1 MAIINNVPNTT
12 NNSKWCVDEYGY
24 GTGDYWDIRIIA
36 NKGYKFAGDCVATYV
51 NKNGESVNV
60 TVGVNG
66 AKTQCS
72 KNIYDATEDT
82 EITITGQTV
91 DGTIVTVHCEI
102 NNTTA
107 TGKITDTNT
116 AQITVI
122 CNDGFVFGNAPKVS
136 YTDYYGYPSEKAMTL
151 NEDKTVATI
160 TLTDFDETND
170 ATVTGETVSS
180 GTPELT
186 VTNNIVGTTETHT
199 YDGTTATLT
208 VQGSN
213 PRYRFISPKVT
224 YTDKLGTEKTAEMTV
239 EVQQYGS
246 VATAVLTDVNP
257 SKPVNISGQYVNVVH
272 VEAGLSNCQSV
283 EVLPDYYL
291 QGSHV
296 EIKLQ
301 ANDNTEFQDTPVLS
315 HQDDAGSYVS
325 KDFTVSAD
333 KKTATVAYDL
343 PTDYEISS
351 VSIYAEAVPVKV
363 IGGNF
368 GAINVYIV
376 TLDNLQDFAKKR
388 FFRETSS
395 GGETSYELIDL
406 GKYVNRIKRIYT
418 PISSSSTDVLRCG
431 NYNTE
436 IQVLQPATDKITLD
450 FGNVEIPA
458 PNGDVTDYESD
469 IKLFIPF
476 TGFVT
481 LPNDYAGEQINL
493 QIDINVV
500 SGDGVAR
507 LQHNGVLFQVVEV
520 RPNNDVLY
528 RTSTDLTLVGSDEW
542 NETLYYGIE
551 PFIYCKW
558 FTSKNP
564 NGRNS
569 DLQRDVIGTFTGFN
583 TFADVTVISA
593 DYMLA
598 DEQRAIYEAL
608 ERGVYIE

>member
-1 MAIINNVPNTT
+1 MSRTINIEHVIDQSTFYE
-12 NNSKWCVDEYGY
+12 SYGGWGIRVRTESGWIFKGD
-24 GTGDYWDIRIIA
+24 GTIVYED
-36 NKGYKFAGDCVATYV
+36 V
-51 NKNGESVNV
+51 NGVSHNE
-60 TVGVNG
+60 TLGVNG
-66 AKTQCS
+66 AKTMLS
-72 KNIYDATEDT
+72 GTFYDTDVNTNFIINGEVKDENEVDIYNDIPNATAKVT
-82 EITITGQTV
+82 K
-91 DGTIVTVHCEI
+91 DGYTARFEVT
-102 NNTTA
+102 A
-107 TGKITDTNT
+107 D
-116 AQITVI
+116 
-122 CNDGFVFGNAPKVS
+122 NDYKFASAPKVT
-136 YTDYYGYPSEKAMTL
+136 YTDGYGFTAQDTLTL
-151 NEDKTVATI
+151 NEDETVATGSAQSPQFNQGF
-160 TLTDFDETND
+160 TFS
-170 ATVTGETVSS
+170 GETVST

-186 VTNNIVGTTETHT
+186 VNNGIANTTETHV
-199 YDGTTATLT
+199 YDGETATLT
-208 VQGSN
+208 VSGKY

-246 VATAVLTDVNP
+246 VATAILTDVDP

-272 VEAGLSNCQSV
+272 VDAGLSNCQSV

-296 EIKLQ
+296 EITLQ
-301 ANDNTEFQDTPVLS
+301 ANENTEFQDTPNLS
-315 HQDDAGSYVS
+315 HQDDAGRYVG

-333 KKTATVAYDL
+333 KKTATISYDL
-343 PTDYEISS
+343 PTDYEISF
-351 VSIYAEAVPVKV
+351 VSIHAEAVPVEV

-376 TLDNLQDFAKKR
+376 TLENLRDFAKKR
-388 FFRETSS
+388 FFRDMSS

-418 PISSSSTDVLRCG
+418 PIASSSTDVLRCG

-458 PNGDVTDYESD
+458 PNGDVTDYESE

-500 SGDGVAR
+500 TGDGVAR

-520 RPNNDVLY
+520 RPNNDILY
-528 RTSTDLTLVGSDEW
+528 RTSTDLTLVGSDDW

-569 DLQRDVIGTFTGFN
+569 DLQRDVIGTFMGFN

>member
-1 MAIINNVPNTT
+1 MSRIINIEHVTDQST
-12 NNSKWCVDEYGY
+12 FYEDSGGWSIRVVTDKGWLFKGDGTIEYE
-24 GTGDYWDIRIIA
+24 D
-36 NKGYKFAGDCVATYV
+36 V
-51 NKNGESVNV
+51 NGVSHNE
-60 TVGVNG
+60 TLGVNG
-66 AKTQCS
+66 AKTMLS
-72 KNIYDATEDT
+72 GTFYDTDANTVFTINGEVKDENEVDIYND
-82 EITITGQTV
+82 IP
-91 DGTIVTVHCEI
+91 H
-102 NNTTA
+102 TTA
-107 TGKITDTNT
+107 KVIKDGNKARFEVT
-116 AQITVI
+116 AD
-122 CNDGFVFGNAPKVS
+122 NDYKFASAPKVTYADS
-136 YTDYYGYPSEKAMTL
+136 YGFTTQDTLTL
-151 NEDKTVATI
+151 NEDETVATGSADYPQFNQGF
-160 TLTDFDETND
+160 TFS
-170 ATVTGETVSS
+170 GETVST

-186 VTNNIVGTTETHT
+186 VNNGIAGTTETHS
-199 YDGTTATLT
+199 YDGETATLT
-208 VQGSN
+208 VQGSK

-296 EIKLQ
+296 EITLQ
-301 ANDNTEFQDTPVLS
+301 ANENTEFQDTPVLS
-315 HQDDAGSYVS
+315 HKDAYAMYVS

-343 PTDYEISS
+343 PTDYEINS
-351 VSIYAEAVPVKV
+351 VSIHAEAVPVEV

-395 GGETSYELIDL
+395 GGEISYELIDL

-418 PISSSSTDVLRCG
+418 PIASSSTDVLRCG

-458 PNGDVTDYESD
+458 PNGDVTDYESE

-500 SGDGVAR
+500 TGDGVAR

-528 RTSTDLTLVGSDEW
+528 RTSTDLTLVGSDDW

-569 DLQRDVIGTFTGFN
+569 DLQRGVIGTFSGFN
-583 TFADVTVISA
+583 TFTDVTVISA

>member
-1 MAIINNVPNTT
+1 MSRIINIEHVTDQSTFYETYGGWNIRVRTDNGWLFKGDGTI
-12 NNSKWCVDEYGY
+12 EYE
-24 GTGDYWDIRIIA
+24 D
-36 NKGYKFAGDCVATYV
+36 V
-51 NKNGESVNV
+51 NGVHHNETLS
-60 TVGVNG
+60 VNG
-66 AKTQCS
+66 AKTMLS
-72 KNIYDATEDT
+72 GTFYDTDANTVFTINGEVKDENEVDIYNNIP
-82 EITITGQTV
+82 
-91 DGTIVTVHCEI
+91 
-102 NNTTA
+102 NTTA
-107 TGKITDTNT
+107 KVIKDGNT
-116 AQITVI
+116 ARFEVTAD
-122 CNDGFVFGNAPKVS
+122 NDYKFASAPKVTYTSS
-136 YTDYYGYPSEKAMTL
+136 YGFPTQDTLTL
-151 NEDKTVATI
+151 NEDETVATGSADYPEFNQGF
-160 TLTDFDETND
+160 TFS
-170 ATVTGETVSS
+170 GETVST

-186 VTNNIVGTTETHT
+186 VNNGIAGTTETHS
-199 YDGTTATLT
+199 YDGETATLT
-208 VQGSN
+208 VQGSK

-224 YTDKLGTEKTAEMTV
+224 YTDKLGTEKPAEMTV

-291 QGSHV
+291 QGSRV
-296 EIKLQ
+296 EITLQ
-301 ANDNTEFQDTPVLS
+301 ANENTEFQATPVLS
-315 HQDDAGSYVS
+315 HQDEFGRYVS

-351 VSIYAEAVPVKV
+351 VSIHAEAVPVEV

-388 FFRETSS
+388 FFRATSS
-395 GGETSYELIDL
+395 GGEISYELIDL

-418 PISSSSTDVLRCG
+418 PIASSSTDVLRCG

-458 PNGDVTDYESD
+458 PNGDVTDYESE

-500 SGDGVAR
+500 TGDGVAR

-520 RPNNDVLY
+520 RPNNDILY
-528 RTSTDLTLVGSDEW
+528 RTSTDLTLVGSDDW

-569 DLQRDVIGTFTGFN
+569 DLQRGVIGTFSGFN
-583 TFADVTVISA
+583 TFTDVTVISA

>member
-1 MAIINNVPNTT
+1 MGRIINIEHVTDQSTFYEDYGRWNISVRTDKGWLFKGNGTIEYEDVNGVHHNETLSVNGSKTMLSGMFYHTDANTVFTINGEVKDQNEVDIYNNIPNTT
-12 NNSKWCVDEYGY
+12 AKVIKNGNTARFEVTADN
-24 GTGDYWDIRIIA
+24 D
-36 NKGYKFAGDCVATYV
+36 YKFA
-51 NKNGESVNV
+51 S
-60 TVGVNG
+60 
-66 AKTQCS
+66 
-72 KNIYDATEDT
+72 
-82 EITITGQTV
+82 
-91 DGTIVTVHCEI
+91 
-102 NNTTA
+102 
-107 TGKITDTNT
+107 
-116 AQITVI
+116 
-122 CNDGFVFGNAPKVS
+122 APKVT
-136 YTDYYGYPSEKAMTL
+136 YTDSYGYPAKDTLTL
-151 NEDKTVATI
+151 NEDETVATGSADSPEFNKGF
-160 TLTDFDETND
+160 TFS
-170 ATVTGETVSS
+170 GETVST

-186 VTNNIVGTTETHT
+186 VNNGIAGTTETHS
-199 YDGTTATLT
+199 YDGETATLT

-224 YTDKLGTEKTAEMTV
+224 YTDKLGTEKTAEMAV
-239 EVQQYGS
+239 EVQQSGS

-257 SKPVNISGQYVNVVH
+257 SKPVNISGQYVYVVH
-272 VEAGLSNCQSV
+272 VKAGLSNCQSV

-291 QGSHV
+291 QGSRV
-296 EIKLQ
+296 EITLQ
-301 ANDNTEFQDTPVLS
+301 ANENTEFQATPVLS
-315 HQDDAGSYVS
+315 HQDKSGYYVS

-351 VSIYAEAVPVKV
+351 VSIHAEAVPVEV

-395 GGETSYELIDL
+395 AGEISHELIDL

-418 PISSSSTDVLRCG
+418 PIASSSTDVLRCG

-458 PNGDVTDYESD
+458 PNGDVTDYESE

-500 SGDGVAR
+500 TGDGVAR

-520 RPNNDVLY
+520 RPNNDILY
-528 RTSTDLTLVGSDEW
+528 RTSTDLTLVGSDDW

-569 DLQRDVIGTFTGFN
+569 DLQRGVIGTFSGFN
-583 TFADVTVISA
+583 TFTDVTVISA

>member
-1 MAIINNVPNTT
+1 MSRIINIEHVTDQSTFYEDYGGWSIRVVTDKGWLFKGDGTIEYEDVNGVH
-12 NNSKWCVDEYGY
+12 NNETLS
-24 GTGDYWDIRIIA
+24 A
-36 NKGYKFAGDCVATYV
+36 
-51 NKNGESVNV
+51 
-60 TVGVNG
+60 NG
-66 AKTQCS
+66 AKTMLS
-72 KNIYDATEDT
+72 GTFYDTNENTVFTINGEVKDENEVDIYND
-82 EITITGQTV
+82 IP
-91 DGTIVTVHCEI
+91 
-102 NNTTA
+102 NTTA
-107 TGKITDTNT
+107 KVIKDGAT
-116 AQITVI
+116 ARFEVTAD
-122 CNDGFVFGNAPKVS
+122 NNYKFASAPKVT
-136 YTDYYGYPSEKAMTL
+136 YTNAYGYPTQDTLTL
-151 NEDKTVATI
+151 NEDETVATGSADSPEFNQGFI
-160 TLTDFDETND
+160 FS
-170 ATVTGETVSS
+170 GETVST

-186 VTNNIVGTTETHT
+186 VNNGIAGTTETHS
-199 YDGTTATLT
+199 YDGETATLT
-208 VQGSN
+208 VQGSK

-224 YTDKLGTEKTAEMTV
+224 YTDKLGTEKTAEMAV

-296 EIKLQ
+296 EITLQ
-301 ANDNTEFQDTPVLS
+301 ANENTEFQDTPVLS
-315 HQDDAGSYVS
+315 HQDEFGRDVS

-351 VSIYAEAVPVKV
+351 VNIYAEAVPVEV

-395 GGETSYELIDL
+395 GGEISYELIDL

-418 PISSSSTDVLRCG
+418 PIASSSTDVLRCG

-458 PNGDVTDYESD
+458 PNGDVTDYESE

-500 SGDGVAR
+500 TGDGVAR

-528 RTSTDLTLVGSDEW
+528 RTSTDLTLVGSDDW

-564 NGRNS
+564 DGRNS
-569 DLQRDVIGTFTGFN
+569 DLQRGVIGTFRGFN
-583 TFADVTVISA
+583 TFTDVTVISA
-593 DYMLA
+593 DYMLS

>member
-1 MAIINNVPNTT
+1 MGRIINIEHVTDQSTFYEDYGGWNIRVCTDNGWLFKGDGTIEYED
-12 NNSKWCVDEYGY
+12 VDGVHH
-24 GTGDYWDIRIIA
+24 
-36 NKGYKFAGDCVATYV
+36 NKTL
-51 NKNGESVNV
+51 S
-60 TVGVNG
+60 VNG
-66 AKTQCS
+66 AKTILSGRFYHTDANTVFTINGEVKDQNEVDIYN
-72 KNIYDATEDT
+72 NIP
-82 EITITGQTV
+82 
-91 DGTIVTVHCEI
+91 
-102 NNTTA
+102 NTTA
-107 TGKITDTNT
+107 KVIKNGNT
-116 AQITVI
+116 ARFEVTAD
-122 CNDGFVFGNAPKVS
+122 NDYKFASAPKVT
-136 YTDYYGYPSEKAMTL
+136 YTNSYGYPAKDTLTL
-151 NEDKTVATI
+151 NEDETVATGSADSPEFNKGF
-160 TLTDFDETND
+160 TFS
-170 ATVTGETVSS
+170 GETVST

-186 VTNNIVGTTETHT
+186 VNNGIAGTTETHT
-199 YDGTTATLT
+199 YDGETATLT

-213 PRYRFISPKVT
+213 PSYRFISPKVT
-224 YTDKLGTEKTAEMTV
+224 YTDKLGTEKTAEMAV

-291 QGSHV
+291 QGSRV
-296 EIKLQ
+296 EITLQ
-301 ANDNTEFQDTPVLS
+301 ANENTEFQAAPVLS
-315 HQDDAGSYVS
+315 HQDKSGYYVT

-351 VSIYAEAVPVKV
+351 VSIHAKAVPVEV

-395 GGETSYELIDL
+395 AGEISYELIDL

-418 PISSSSTDVLRCG
+418 PIASSSTDVLRCG

-458 PNGDVTDYESD
+458 PNGDVTDYESE

-500 SGDGVAR
+500 TGDGVAR
-507 LQHNGVLFQVVEV
+507 LQHDGVLFQVVEV

-528 RTSTDLTLVGSDEW
+528 RTSTDLTLVGSDDW

-569 DLQRDVIGTFTGFN
+569 DLQRGVIGTFSGFN
-583 TFADVTVISA
+583 TFTDVTVISA

-598 DEQRAIYEAL
+598 DEQRAIYGAL

>member
-1 MAIINNVPNTT
+1 MGRIINIEHVTDQSTFYEDYGRWNISVRTDKGWLFKGNGTIEYEDVNGVHHNETLSVNGSKTMLSGMFYHTDANTVFTINGEVKDQNEVDIYNNIPNTT
-12 NNSKWCVDEYGY
+12 AKVIKNGNTARFEVTAD
-24 GTGDYWDIRIIA
+24 
-36 NKGYKFAGDCVATYV
+36 NGYKFA
-51 NKNGESVNV
+51 S
-60 TVGVNG
+60 
-66 AKTQCS
+66 
-72 KNIYDATEDT
+72 
-82 EITITGQTV
+82 
-91 DGTIVTVHCEI
+91 
-102 NNTTA
+102 
-107 TGKITDTNT
+107 
-116 AQITVI
+116 
-122 CNDGFVFGNAPKVS
+122 APKVT
-136 YTDYYGYPSEKAMTL
+136 YTDSYGYPAKDTLTL
-151 NEDKTVATI
+151 NEDETVATGSADSPEFNKGF
-160 TLTDFDETND
+160 TFS
-170 ATVTGETVSS
+170 GETVST

-186 VTNNIVGTTETHT
+186 VNNGIAGTTETHT
-199 YDGTTATLT
+199 YDGETATLT

-224 YTDKLGTEKTAEMTV
+224 YTDKLGTEKTAEMAV
-239 EVQQYGS
+239 EVQQSGS

-257 SKPVNISGQYVNVVH
+257 SKPVNISGQYVYVVH
-272 VEAGLSNCQSV
+272 VKAGLSNCQSV

-291 QGSHV
+291 QGSRV
-296 EIKLQ
+296 EITLQ
-301 ANDNTEFQDTPVLS
+301 ANENTEFQATPVLS
-315 HQDDAGSYVS
+315 HQDKSGYYVS

-351 VSIYAEAVPVKV
+351 VSIHAEAVPVEV

-395 GGETSYELIDL
+395 AGEISHELIDL

-418 PISSSSTDVLRCG
+418 PIASSSTDVLRCG

-458 PNGDVTDYESD
+458 PNGDVTDYESE

-500 SGDGVAR
+500 TGDGVAR

-520 RPNNDVLY
+520 RPNNDILY
-528 RTSTDLTLVGSDEW
+528 RTSTDLTLVGSDDW

-569 DLQRDVIGTFTGFN
+569 DLQRGVIGTFSGFN
-583 TFADVTVISA
+583 TFTDVTVISA

>member
-1 MAIINNVPNTT
+1 MSRTINIEHVIDQSTFYE
-12 NNSKWCVDEYGY
+12 SYGGWSITVRTESGWLFKGD
-24 GTGDYWDIRIIA
+24 GTIVYEDVNGDSHNETLR
-36 NKGYKFAGDCVATYV
+36 
-51 NKNGESVNV
+51 
-60 TVGVNG
+60 VNG
-66 AKTQCS
+66 AKTMLS
-72 KNIYDATEDT
+72 GTFYDTDENTNFIINGEVKDENEVDIYNNIPNATAKVT
-82 EITITGQTV
+82 K
-91 DGTIVTVHCEI
+91 DG
-102 NNTTA
+102 
-107 TGKITDTNT
+107 NT
-116 AQITVI
+116 ARFEVTAD
-122 CNDGFVFGNAPKVS
+122 NDYKFASAPKVT
-136 YTDYYGYPSEKAMTL
+136 YTSEFGFPTQDPLTL
-151 NEDKTVATI
+151 NEDETVATGSAESPEFNRGF
-160 TLTDFDETND
+160 TFS
-170 ATVTGETVSS
+170 GETVSK

-186 VTNNIVGTTETHT
+186 VNNGIANTTETHV
-199 YDGTTATLT
+199 YDGETATLT
-208 VQGSN
+208 VSGKY

-239 EVQQYGS
+239 EVQQHGS
-246 VATAVLTDVNP
+246 VATAILTDVDP

-296 EIKLQ
+296 EITLQ
-301 ANDNTEFQDTPVLS
+301 ANENTEFQDTPNLS
-315 HQDDAGSYVS
+315 HQDEFGRYVG

-333 KKTATVAYDL
+333 KKTATISYDL

-351 VSIYAEAVPVKV
+351 VSIHAEAVPVEV

-376 TLDNLQDFAKKR
+376 TLENLRDFAKKR
-388 FFRETSS
+388 FFREISS

-418 PISSSSTDVLRCG
+418 PIASSSTDVLRCG

-458 PNGDVTDYESD
+458 PNGDVTDYESE

-520 RPNNDVLY
+520 RPNNDILY
-528 RTSTDLTLVGSDEW
+528 RTSTDLTLVGSDDW

-569 DLQRDVIGTFTGFN
+569 DLQRGVIGTFMGFN

>member
-1 MAIINNVPNTT
+1 MSRIINIEHVTDQST
-12 NNSKWCVDEYGY
+12 FYEDYGGWSIRVRTDKGWLFKGDGTIEYE
-24 GTGDYWDIRIIA
+24 D
-36 NKGYKFAGDCVATYV
+36 V
-51 NKNGESVNV
+51 NGVHHNETLS
-60 TVGVNG
+60 VNG
-66 AKTQCS
+66 AKTMLS
-72 KNIYDATEDT
+72 GTFYETDANTVFTINGEVKDENEVDIYNNIP
-82 EITITGQTV
+82 
-91 DGTIVTVHCEI
+91 
-102 NNTTA
+102 NTTA
-107 TGKITDTNT
+107 KVIKNGNT
-116 AQITVI
+116 ARFEVTAD
-122 CNDGFVFGNAPKVS
+122 NDYKFASAPKVT
-136 YTDYYGYPSEKAMTL
+136 YTDSYGFTAQDTLTL
-151 NEDKTVATI
+151 NEDETVATGSADYPEFNQGF
-160 TLTDFDETND
+160 TFS
-170 ATVTGETVSS
+170 GETVST
-180 GTPELT
+180 GTPKLT
-186 VTNNIVGTTETHT
+186 VNNGIAGTTETHS
-199 YDGTTATLT
+199 YDGETATLT
-208 VQGSN
+208 VQGSK

-224 YTDKLGTEKTAEMTV
+224 YTDKLGTEKTAEMAV

-291 QGSHV
+291 QGSRV
-296 EIKLQ
+296 EITLQ
-301 ANDNTEFQDTPVLS
+301 ANENTEFQDTPVLS
-315 HQDDAGSYVS
+315 HQNEVGYYVS

-351 VSIYAEAVPVKV
+351 VSIHAEAVPVEV

-376 TLDNLQDFAKKR
+376 TLDNLHDFAKKR
-388 FFRETSS
+388 FFRATSS
-395 GGETSYELIDL
+395 AGEISYELIDL

-418 PISSSSTDVLRCG
+418 PIASSSTDVLRCG

-458 PNGDVTDYESD
+458 PNGDVTDYESE

-500 SGDGVAR
+500 TGDGVAR

-528 RTSTDLTLVGSDEW
+528 RTSTDLTLVGSDDW

-569 DLQRDVIGTFTGFN
+569 DLQRGVIGTFSGFN
-583 TFADVTVISA
+583 TFTDVTVISA

>member
-1 MAIINNVPNTT
+1 MSRTINIEHVIDQSTFYE
-12 NNSKWCVDEYGY
+12 SYGGWSIRVRTENGWLFKGD
-24 GTGDYWDIRIIA
+24 GTIVYED
-36 NKGYKFAGDCVATYV
+36 V
-51 NKNGESVNV
+51 NGVSHNETLS
-60 TVGVNG
+60 VNG
-66 AKTQCS
+66 AKTMLS
-72 KNIYDATEDT
+72 DTFYDTDKNTNFIINGEVKDENEVDIYNDIPNATAK
-82 EITITGQTV
+82 
-91 DGTIVTVHCEI
+91 VTKE
-102 NNTTA
+102 
-107 TGKITDTNT
+107 GNT
-116 AQITVI
+116 ARFEVTAD
-122 CNDGFVFGNAPKVS
+122 NDYKFASAPKVT
-136 YTDYYGYPSEKAMTL
+136 YTSEYGLPTQDTLTL
-151 NEDKTVATI
+151 NEDETVATGSAESPEF
-160 TLTDFDETND
+160 TQGFTFS
-170 ATVTGETVSS
+170 GETVST

-186 VTNNIVGTTETHT
+186 VNNGIANTTETHV
-199 YDGTTATLT
+199 YDGETATLT
-208 VQGSN
+208 VSGKY

-246 VATAVLTDVNP
+246 VATAILTDVDP

-272 VEAGLSNCQSV
+272 IDAGLSNCQSV

-296 EIKLQ
+296 EITLQ
-301 ANDNTEFQDTPVLS
+301 ANENTEFQDTPNLS
-315 HQDDAGSYVS
+315 HQDEFGRYVG

-333 KKTATVAYDL
+333 KKTATISYDL

-351 VSIYAEAVPVKV
+351 VSIHAEAVPVEV
-363 IGGNF
+363 IGSNF

-376 TLDNLQDFAKKR
+376 TLENLRDFAKKR
-388 FFRETSS
+388 FFRDISS

-418 PISSSSTDVLRCG
+418 PIASSSTDVLRCG

-458 PNGDVTDYESD
+458 PNGDVTDYESE

-528 RTSTDLTLVGSDEW
+528 RTSTDLTLVGSDDW

-569 DLQRDVIGTFTGFN
+569 DMQRGVIGTFMGFN

>member
-1 MAIINNVPNTT
+1 MSRIINIEHVTDQST
-12 NNSKWCVDEYGY
+12 FYEDYG
-24 GTGDYWDIRIIA
+24 GWDIRVRTD
-36 NKGYKFAGDCVATYV
+36 NGWLFKGDGTIEYEDV
-51 NKNGESVNV
+51 NGVHHNETLS
-60 TVGVNG
+60 VNG
-66 AKTQCS
+66 AKTMLS
-72 KNIYDATEDT
+72 GMFYDTDANTVFTINGEVKDENEVDIYNNIP
-82 EITITGQTV
+82 
-91 DGTIVTVHCEI
+91 
-102 NNTTA
+102 NTTA
-107 TGKITDTNT
+107 KVIKNGNT
-116 AQITVI
+116 ARFEVTAD
-122 CNDGFVFGNAPKVS
+122 NDYKFASAPKVTYADS
-136 YTDYYGYPSEKAMTL
+136 YGFTAQDTLTL
-151 NEDKTVATI
+151 NEDETVATGSADYPQFNQGF
-160 TLTDFDETND
+160 TFS
-170 ATVTGETVSS
+170 GETVST
-180 GTPELT
+180 GRPELT
-186 VTNNIVGTTETHT
+186 VNNGIAGTTETHS
-199 YDGTTATLT
+199 YDGETATLT
-208 VQGSN
+208 VQGSK

-224 YTDKLGTEKTAEMTV
+224 YTDKLGTEKTAEMAV

-257 SKPVNISGQYVNVVH
+257 SKPVNISGQYVYVVH

-291 QGSHV
+291 QGSRV
-296 EIKLQ
+296 EITLQ
-301 ANDNTEFQDTPVLS
+301 ANENTEFQATPVLS
-315 HQDDAGSYVS
+315 HRDVSGGYVS

-351 VSIYAEAVPVKV
+351 VSIHAEAVPVEV

-388 FFRETSS
+388 FFRATSS
-395 GGETSYELIDL
+395 VGEISYELIDL

-418 PISSSSTDVLRCG
+418 PIASSSTDVLRCG

-458 PNGDVTDYESD
+458 PNGDVTDYESE

-500 SGDGVAR
+500 TGDGVAR

-528 RTSTDLTLVGSDEW
+528 RTSTDLTLVGSDDW

-569 DLQRDVIGTFTGFN
+569 DLQRGVIGTFSGFN
-583 TFADVTVISA
+583 TFTDVTVISA

>member
-1 MAIINNVPNTT
+1 MSRTINIEHVIDQSTFYE
-12 NNSKWCVDEYGY
+12 SYGGWSIRVRTEDGWIFKGD
-24 GTGDYWDIRIIA
+24 GTIVYED
-36 NKGYKFAGDCVATYV
+36 V
-51 NKNGESVNV
+51 NGVSHNETLS
-60 TVGVNG
+60 VNG
-66 AKTQCS
+66 AKTMLS
-72 KNIYDATEDT
+72 DTFYDTDKNTNFIINGEVKDENEVDIYNDIPNATAK
-82 EITITGQTV
+82 
-91 DGTIVTVHCEI
+91 VTKE
-102 NNTTA
+102 
-107 TGKITDTNT
+107 GNT
-116 AQITVI
+116 ARFEVTAD
-122 CNDGFVFGNAPKVS
+122 NDYKFASAPKVT
-136 YTDYYGYPSEKAMTL
+136 YTSEYGLPTQDTLTL
-151 NEDKTVATI
+151 NEDETVATGSAKSPEF
-160 TLTDFDETND
+160 TQGFTFS
-170 ATVTGETVSS
+170 GETVST

-186 VTNNIVGTTETHT
+186 VNNGIANTTETHV
-199 YDGTTATLT
+199 YDGETATLT
-208 VQGSN
+208 VSGKY

-246 VATAVLTDVNP
+246 VATAILTDVDP

-272 VEAGLSNCQSV
+272 IDAGLSNCQSV

-296 EIKLQ
+296 EITLQ
-301 ANDNTEFQDTPVLS
+301 ANENTEFQDTPNLS
-315 HQDDAGSYVS
+315 HQDEFGRYVG

-333 KKTATVAYDL
+333 KKTATISYDL

-351 VSIYAEAVPVKV
+351 VSIHAEAVPVEV
-363 IGGNF
+363 IGSNF

-376 TLDNLQDFAKKR
+376 TLENLKDFAKKR
-388 FFRETSS
+388 FFRDISS

-418 PISSSSTDVLRCG
+418 PIASSSTDVLRCG

-458 PNGDVTDYESD
+458 PNGDVTDYESE

-476 TGFVT
+476 TGFVN

-528 RTSTDLTLVGSDEW
+528 RTSTDLTLVGSDDW

-569 DLQRDVIGTFTGFN
+569 DLQRGVIGTFMGFN

>member
-1 MAIINNVPNTT
+1 MSRTINIEHVIDQSTFYE
-12 NNSKWCVDEYGY
+12 SYG
-24 GTGDYWDIRIIA
+24 GWSIRVRTESGWLF
-36 NKGYKFAGDCVATYV
+36 KG
-51 NKNGESVNV
+51 
-60 TVGVNG
+60 
-66 AKTQCS
+66 
-72 KNIYDATEDT
+72 
-82 EITITGQTV
+82 
-91 DGTIVTVHCEI
+91 DGTIVYEDVNGVSHNETLSVNGSKTMLSGTFYETDENTNFII
-102 NNTTA
+102 NGEVKDENEVDIYNDIPNATA
-107 TGKITDTNT
+107 KVTKDGNT
-116 AQITVI
+116 ARFEVTAD
-122 CNDGFVFGNAPKVS
+122 NNYKFASAPKVT
-136 YTDYYGYPSEKAMTL
+136 YTNEYGYPTQDTLTL
-151 NEDKTVATI
+151 NEDETVATGSAEYPEF
-160 TLTDFDETND
+160 TRGFTFS
-170 ATVTGETVSS
+170 GETVST

-186 VTNNIVGTTETHT
+186 VNNGIANTTETHV
-199 YDGTTATLT
+199 YDGETATLT
-208 VQGSN
+208 VSGKY

-246 VATAVLTDVNP
+246 VATAILTDVDP
-257 SKPVNISGQYVNVVH
+257 SKPVNISGQYVNVVRID
-272 VEAGLSNCQSV
+272 AGFSNCQSV

-296 EIKLQ
+296 EITLQ
-301 ANDNTEFQDTPVLS
+301 ANENTEFQDTPVLS
-315 HQDDAGSYVS
+315 HQDEFGRYVS

-351 VSIYAEAVPVKV
+351 VSIHAEAVPVEV

-376 TLDNLQDFAKKR
+376 TLENLKDFAKKR

-418 PISSSSTDVLRCG
+418 PIASSSTDVLRCG

-458 PNGDVTDYESD
+458 PNGDVTDYESE

-476 TGFVT
+476 TGFVN

-528 RTSTDLTLVGSDEW
+528 RTSTDLTLVGSDNW

-569 DLQRDVIGTFTGFN
+569 DLQRDVIGTFMGFN
-583 TFADVTVISA
+583 TFTDVTVISA

>member
-1 MAIINNVPNTT
+1 MSRIINIEHVTDQ
-12 NNSKWCVDEYGY
+12 SKFSEDYGRWSIRVRTESGWLFKGDGTIEY
-24 GTGDYWDIRIIA
+24 TDVNGDSH
-36 NKGYKFAGDCVATYV
+36 NETL
-51 NKNGESVNV
+51 S
-60 TVGVNG
+60 VNG
-66 AKTQCS
+66 AKTMLS
-72 KNIYDATEDT
+72 GTFYNTDANTVFTINGEVKDENEVDIYNDIPNATAKVT
-82 EITITGQTV
+82 K
-91 DGTIVTVHCEI
+91 DG
-102 NNTTA
+102 
-107 TGKITDTNT
+107 NT
-116 AQITVI
+116 ARFEVTADNGYKFASAPTVTYA
-122 CNDGFVFGNAPKVS
+122 DSYGFTAQD
-136 YTDYYGYPSEKAMTL
+136 TLTL
-151 NEDKTVATI
+151 NEDETVATGSADYPQFNQGF
-160 TLTDFDETND
+160 TFS
-170 ATVTGETVSS
+170 GETVST

-186 VTNNIVGTTETHT
+186 VNNGIANTTETHV
-199 YDGTTATLT
+199 YDGETATLT
-208 VQGSN
+208 VSGKY

-246 VATAVLTDVNP
+246 VATAVLTDVDP

-272 VEAGLSNCQSV
+272 VDAGLSNCQSV
-283 EVLPDYYL
+283 DVLPDYYL

-296 EIKLQ
+296 EITLQ
-301 ANDNTEFQDTPVLS
+301 ANENTEFQNTPVLS
-315 HQDDAGSYVS
+315 HQNEFGSYVS

-351 VSIYAEAVPVKV
+351 VSIFAEAVPVEV

-376 TLDNLQDFAKKR
+376 TLDNLQDFAEKR
-388 FFRETSS
+388 FFRDTSS
-395 GGETSYELIDL
+395 GGETSSELIDL

-418 PISSSSTDVLRCG
+418 PIASSSTDVLRCG

-458 PNGDVTDYESD
+458 PNGDVTDYESE

-528 RTSTDLTLVGSDEW
+528 RTSTDLTLVGSDDW

-569 DLQRDVIGTFTGFN
+569 DLQRDVIGTFRGFN
-583 TFADVTVISA
+583 TFTDVTVISA

>member
-1 MAIINNVPNTT
+1 MSVIINIDNVTDQSTFYEDYGGWSIRIRVNRGWLFKGNGTI
-12 NNSKWCVDEYGY
+12 EYEDVN
-24 GTGDYWDIRIIA
+24 GDYH
-36 NKGYKFAGDCVATYV
+36 NKTL
-51 NKNGESVNV
+51 S
-60 TVGVNG
+60 VNG
-66 AKTQCS
+66 AKTMLS
-72 KNIYDATEDT
+72 GTFYNTDANTVFT
-82 EITITGQTV
+82 VNGEIKDENEV
-91 DGTIVTVHCEI
+91 DVYNDIPNSTAKVTKD
-102 NNTTA
+102 
-107 TGKITDTNT
+107 GNT
-116 AQITVI
+116 ARFEVTA
-122 CNDGFVFGNAPKVS
+122 DTDYKFASAPKVT
-136 YTDYYGYPSEKAMTL
+136 YTSEDGYPTQDPLTL
-151 NEDKTVATI
+151 NEDETVATGSAEYPEFNNGF
-160 TLTDFDETND
+160 TFS
-170 ATVTGETVSS
+170 GETVST

-186 VTNNIVGTTETHT
+186 VNNGIAGTTETHS
-199 YDGTTATLT
+199 YDGETATLT
-208 VQGSN
+208 VQGSK

-246 VATAVLTDVNP
+246 VATAVLTDVDP
-257 SKPVNISGQYVNVVH
+257 SNPVNISGQYVNVVH

-283 EVLPDYYL
+283 GVLPDYYL

-296 EIKLQ
+296 EITLQ
-301 ANDNTEFQDTPVLS
+301 ANENTEFQNTPVLS
-315 HQDDAGSYVS
+315 HQDEFGHYVS
-325 KDFTVSAD
+325 KDFTVSSD

-343 PTDYEISS
+343 PTEYEISS
-351 VSIYAEAVPVKV
+351 VSIHAEAVPVEV

-376 TLDNLQDFAKKR
+376 TLDNLRDFAKKR

-395 GGETSYELIDL
+395 GGEISYELIDL
-406 GKYVNRIKRIYT
+406 GKYVNRIKRIYA
-418 PISSSSTDVLRCG
+418 PIASSSTDVLRCG

-458 PNGDVTDYESD
+458 PNGDVTDYESE

-476 TGFVT
+476 TGFVS

-528 RTSTDLTLVGSDEW
+528 RTSTDLTLVGSDDW

-564 NGRNS
+564 NGRNT
-569 DLQRDVIGTFTGFN
+569 DLQRGVIGTFRGFN
-583 TFADVTVISA
+583 TFTDVTVISA
-593 DYMLA
+593 VYMLA

>member
-1 MAIINNVPNTT
+1 MSRIINIEHVTDQST
-12 NNSKWCVDEYGY
+12 FYEDYG
-24 GTGDYWDIRIIA
+24 GWDIRVCTD
-36 NKGYKFAGDCVATYV
+36 NGWLFKGDGTIEYEDV
-51 NKNGESVNV
+51 NGVHHNETLS
-60 TVGVNG
+60 VNG
-66 AKTQCS
+66 AKTMLS
-72 KNIYDATEDT
+72 GMFYDTDANTVFTINGEVKDKNEVDIYNN
-82 EITITGQTV
+82 IP
-91 DGTIVTVHCEI
+91 
-102 NNTTA
+102 NTTA
-107 TGKITDTNT
+107 KVIKNGNT
-116 AQITVI
+116 ARFEVTAD
-122 CNDGFVFGNAPKVS
+122 NDYKFASAPKVT
-136 YTDYYGYPSEKAMTL
+136 YTDSYGFTAQDTLTL
-151 NEDKTVATI
+151 NEDETVATGSADYPEFNQGF
-160 TLTDFDETND
+160 TFS
-170 ATVTGETVSS
+170 GETVST

-186 VTNNIVGTTETHT
+186 VNNGIAGTTETHS
-199 YDGTTATLT
+199 YDGETATLT
-208 VQGSN
+208 VQGSK

-224 YTDKLGTEKTAEMTV
+224 YTDKLGTEKTAEMAV

-257 SKPVNISGQYVNVVH
+257 SKPVNISGQYVYVVH

-291 QGSHV
+291 QGSRV
-296 EIKLQ
+296 EITLQ
-301 ANDNTEFQDTPVLS
+301 ANENTEFQATPVLS
-315 HQDDAGSYVS
+315 HQNKYGSYVS

-351 VSIYAEAVPVKV
+351 VSIHAEAVPVEV

-388 FFRETSS
+388 FSRATSS
-395 GGETSYELIDL
+395 AGEISYELIDL

-418 PISSSSTDVLRCG
+418 PIASSSTDVLRCG

-458 PNGDVTDYESD
+458 PNGDVTDYESE

-500 SGDGVAR
+500 TGDGVAR

-528 RTSTDLTLVGSDEW
+528 RTSTDLTLVGSDDW

-564 NGRNS
+564 DGRNS
-569 DLQRDVIGTFTGFN
+569 DLQRGVIGTFSGFN
-583 TFADVTVISA
+583 TFTDVTVISA

>member
-1 MAIINNVPNTT
+1 MSRIINIEHVTDQSTFYEDYGGWSISVRTDNGWLFKGDGTI
-12 NNSKWCVDEYGY
+12 EYE
-24 GTGDYWDIRIIA
+24 D
-36 NKGYKFAGDCVATYV
+36 V
-51 NKNGESVNV
+51 NGVHHNETLS
-60 TVGVNG
+60 VNG
-66 AKTQCS
+66 AKTMLS
-72 KNIYDATEDT
+72 GTFYDTDANTVFTINGEVKDENEVDIYNY
-82 EITITGQTV
+82 IP
-91 DGTIVTVHCEI
+91 
-102 NNTTA
+102 NTTA
-107 TGKITDTNT
+107 KVIKDGNT
-116 AQITVI
+116 ARFEVTAD
-122 CNDGFVFGNAPKVS
+122 NDYKFASAPKVT
-136 YTDYYGYPSEKAMTL
+136 YTDSYGFTTQDTLTL
-151 NEDKTVATI
+151 NEDETVATGSANYPEFNQGF
-160 TLTDFDETND
+160 TFS
-170 ATVTGETVSS
+170 GETVST

-186 VTNNIVGTTETHT
+186 VNNGIAGTTETHS
-199 YDGTTATLT
+199 YDGETATLT
-208 VQGSN
+208 VQGSK

-224 YTDKLGTEKTAEMTV
+224 YTDKLGTEKTAEMAV

-257 SKPVNISGQYVNVVH
+257 SKPVNISGQYVDVVH

-291 QGSHV
+291 QGSRV
-296 EIKLQ
+296 EITLQ
-301 ANDNTEFQDTPVLS
+301 ANENTEFQATPVLL
-315 HQDDAGSYVS
+315 HQNEYGSYVS

-343 PTDYEISS
+343 PTDYKISS
-351 VSIYAEAVPVKV
+351 VSIHAEAVPVEV
-363 IGGNF
+363 IGDNF

-388 FFRETSS
+388 FFRATSS
-395 GGETSYELIDL
+395 GGEISYELIDL

-418 PISSSSTDVLRCG
+418 PIASSSTDVLRCG

-458 PNGDVTDYESD
+458 PNGDVTDYESE

-500 SGDGVAR
+500 TGDGVAR

-528 RTSTDLTLVGSDEW
+528 RTSTDLTLVGSDDW

-569 DLQRDVIGTFTGFN
+569 DLQRSVIGTFSGFN
-583 TFADVTVISA
+583 TFTDVTVISA

>member
-1 MAIINNVPNTT
+1 MSRTINIEHVIDQSTFNE
-12 NNSKWCVDEYGY
+12 DYGSWSIRVRTESGWLFKGD
-24 GTGDYWDIRIIA
+24 GTIVYEDVNGVSH
-36 NKGYKFAGDCVATYV
+36 NKTL
-51 NKNGESVNV
+51 
-60 TVGVNG
+60 GVNG
-66 AKTQCS
+66 AKTMLS
-72 KNIYDATEDT
+72 GKFYNTNVNTNFIINGEVKDENEVDIYNDIPNATAKVT
-82 EITITGQTV
+82 K
-91 DGTIVTVHCEI
+91 DG
-102 NNTTA
+102 
-107 TGKITDTNT
+107 NT
-116 AQITVI
+116 ARFEVTA
-122 CNDGFVFGNAPKVS
+122 NNGYKFASAPKVT
-136 YTDYYGYPSEKAMTL
+136 YTNGNGYPTQDTLTL
-151 NEDKTVATI
+151 NVDETVATGSADQPEF
-160 TLTDFDETND
+160 TRGFTFS
-170 ATVTGETVSS
+170 GETVST

-186 VTNNIVGTTETHT
+186 VNNGIANTTETHV
-199 YDGTTATLT
+199 YDGETATLT
-208 VQGSN
+208 VSGKY

-246 VATAVLTDVNP
+246 VATAILTDVDP

-272 VEAGLSNCQSV
+272 VDAGLSNCQSV

-296 EIKLQ
+296 EITLQ
-301 ANDNTEFQDTPVLS
+301 ANENTKFQDTPNLS
-315 HQDDAGSYVS
+315 HQDAVGRYVG

-333 KKTATVAYDL
+333 KKTATISYDL

-351 VSIYAEAVPVKV
+351 VSIHAEAVPVEV

-376 TLDNLQDFAKKR
+376 TLENLRDFAKKR
-388 FFRETSS
+388 FFRDMSS
-395 GGETSYELIDL
+395 GGATSYELIDL

-418 PISSSSTDVLRCG
+418 PIASSSTDVLRCG

-458 PNGDVTDYESD
+458 PNGDVTDYESE

-500 SGDGVAR
+500 TGDGVAR

-528 RTSTDLTLVGSDEW
+528 RTSTDLTLVGSDDW

-569 DLQRDVIGTFTGFN
+569 DLQRDVIGTFMGFN

>member
-1 MAIINNVPNTT
+1 MSRTINIEHVIDQSTFYE
-12 NNSKWCVDEYGY
+12 SYGGWSIKVLTERGWLFKGD
-24 GTGDYWDIRIIA
+24 GTIVYED
-36 NKGYKFAGDCVATYV
+36 V
-51 NKNGESVNV
+51 NGVSHNETLS
-60 TVGVNG
+60 VNG
-66 AKTQCS
+66 AKTMLS
-72 KNIYDATEDT
+72 GTFYETDKNTNFIINGEVKDENEVDIYNDIPNATAKVT
-82 EITITGQTV
+82 K
-91 DGTIVTVHCEI
+91 DG
-102 NNTTA
+102 
-107 TGKITDTNT
+107 NT
-116 AQITVI
+116 ARFEVTAD
-122 CNDGFVFGNAPKVS
+122 NNYKFASAPKVT
-136 YTDYYGYPSEKAMTL
+136 YTSEYGYPTQDTLTL
-151 NEDKTVATI
+151 NEDETVATGSAKYPEF
-160 TLTDFDETND
+160 TRGFTFS
-170 ATVTGETVSS
+170 GETVST

-186 VTNNIVGTTETHT
+186 VNNGIANTTETHV
-199 YDGTTATLT
+199 YDGETATLT
-208 VQGSN
+208 VTGKS

-246 VATAVLTDVNP
+246 VATAILTDVDP

-272 VEAGLSNCQSV
+272 IDAGLSNCQSV

-296 EIKLQ
+296 EITLQ
-301 ANDNTEFQDTPVLS
+301 ANENTEFQATPNLS
-315 HQDDAGSYVS
+315 HQDEFGRYVS

-351 VSIYAEAVPVKV
+351 VSIHAEAVPVEV

-376 TLDNLQDFAKKR
+376 TLENLKDFAKKR
-388 FFRETSS
+388 FFRDTSS
-395 GGETSYELIDL
+395 GGETNYELVDL

-418 PISSSSTDVLRCG
+418 PIASSSTDVLRCG

-458 PNGDVTDYESD
+458 PNGDVTDYESE

-528 RTSTDLTLVGSDEW
+528 RTSTDLTLVGSDDW

-569 DLQRDVIGTFTGFN
+569 DLQRDVIGTFMGFN

>member
-1 MAIINNVPNTT
+1 MSRIINIEHVTDQST
-12 NNSKWCVDEYGY
+12 FSEDYG
-24 GTGDYWDIRIIA
+24 GWDIRVRTD
-36 NKGYKFAGDCVATYV
+36 KGWLFKGDGTIDYEDV
-51 NKNGESVNV
+51 N
-60 TVGVNG
+60 GVHHNETLGANG
-66 AKTQCS
+66 AKTMLS
-72 KNIYDATEDT
+72 GMFYDTDVNTVFTINGEVKDENEVDIYND
-82 EITITGQTV
+82 IP
-91 DGTIVTVHCEI
+91 
-102 NNTTA
+102 NTTA
-107 TGKITDTNT
+107 KVIKDGYT
-116 AQITVI
+116 ARFEVTAD
-122 CNDGFVFGNAPKVS
+122 NNYKFASAPKVT
-136 YTDYYGYPSEKAMTL
+136 YTDAYGYTAQDTLTL
-151 NEDKTVATI
+151 NEDKTVATGSADYPEFNQGF
-160 TLTDFDETND
+160 TFS
-170 ATVTGETVSS
+170 GETVST

-186 VTNNIVGTTETHT
+186 VNNGIAGTTETHS
-199 YDGTTATLT
+199 YDGETATLT
-208 VQGSN
+208 VQGN
-213 PRYRFISPKVT
+213 KPRFRFISPKVT
-224 YTDKLGTEKTAEMTV
+224 YTDKLGTEKTAEMAV

-272 VEAGLSNCQSV
+272 VDAGLSNCQSV
-283 EVLPDYYL
+283 EALPDYYL

-296 EIKLQ
+296 EITLQ
-301 ANDNTEFQDTPVLS
+301 ANENTDFQDTPVLS
-315 HQDDAGSYVS
+315 HQNKFGSYVS

-351 VSIYAEAVPVKV
+351 VSIYAEALPVEV

-388 FFRETSS
+388 FFRDTSS
-395 GGETSYELIDL
+395 GGEISYELIDL

-418 PISSSSTDVLRCG
+418 PIASSSTDVLRCG

-436 IQVLQPATDKITLD
+436 IQVLQPASDKITLD

-458 PNGDVTDYESD
+458 PNGDVTDYESE

-481 LPNDYAGEQINL
+481 LPNDYAGEHINL

-500 SGDGVAR
+500 TGDGVAR

-528 RTSTDLTLVGSDEW
+528 RTSTDLTLVGSDDW

-569 DLQRDVIGTFTGFN
+569 DLQRGVIGTFRGFN
-583 TFADVTVISA
+583 TFTDVTVISA

>member
-1 MAIINNVPNTT
+1 MSRTINIEHVIDQSTFYE
-12 NNSKWCVDEYGY
+12 SYGGWSIKVRTERGWLFKGD
-24 GTGDYWDIRIIA
+24 GTIVYED
-36 NKGYKFAGDCVATYV
+36 V
-51 NKNGESVNV
+51 NGVSHNETLS
-60 TVGVNG
+60 VNG
-66 AKTQCS
+66 AKTMLS
-72 KNIYDATEDT
+72 GTFYETDENTNFIINGEVKDENEVDIYNDIPNATAKVT
-82 EITITGQTV
+82 K
-91 DGTIVTVHCEI
+91 DG
-102 NNTTA
+102 
-107 TGKITDTNT
+107 NT
-116 AQITVI
+116 ARFEVTAD
-122 CNDGFVFGNAPKVS
+122 NNYKFASAPKVT
-136 YTDYYGYPSEKAMTL
+136 YTSEYGSPIQDTLTL
-151 NEDKTVATI
+151 NEDETVATGSAKYPEF
-160 TLTDFDETND
+160 TQGFTFS
-170 ATVTGETVSS
+170 GETVST

-186 VTNNIVGTTETHT
+186 VNNGIANTTETHV
-199 YDGTTATLT
+199 YDGETATLT
-208 VQGSN
+208 VSGKN

-246 VATAVLTDVNP
+246 VATAVLTDVDP
-257 SKPVNISGQYVNVVH
+257 SKPVNISGQYVYVVH
-272 VEAGLSNCQSV
+272 VETGLSNCQSV
-283 EVLPDYYL
+283 DVLPDYYL

-296 EIKLQ
+296 EITLQ
-301 ANDNTEFQDTPVLS
+301 ANENTEFQDTPVLS
-315 HQDDAGSYVS
+315 HLDDYGSYVS

-343 PTDYEISS
+343 PTDYKISS
-351 VSIYAEAVPVKV
+351 VSIHAEAVPVEV

-376 TLDNLQDFAKKR
+376 TLDNLLDFAKKR
-388 FFRETSS
+388 FFRGTSS
-395 GGETSYELIDL
+395 GGEISYELIDL

-418 PISSSSTDVLRCG
+418 PIASSSPDVLRCG

-458 PNGDVTDYESD
+458 PNGDVTDYESE

-528 RTSTDLTLVGSDEW
+528 RTSTDLTLVGSDDW

-569 DLQRDVIGTFTGFN
+569 DLQRGVIGTFRGFN
-583 TFADVTVISA
+583 TFTDVTVISA